1 MDTGVEADGW
11 ATRWV
16 EPLADLAAG
25 TTTALVPDVIVTALA
40 LGLTHRYVGRTVATD
55 VHGVP
60 VRATVRSVQVRRR
73 RAHLQSRVEL
83 AAVDWGGRRVD
94 EVTVVAHGVR
104 VVPGIRTR
112 FSAHRLDVQ
121 GTSGV
126 GTVLD
131 WLNSLR
137 HDWVFVL
144 DRDGSIRATHRR
156 RRLTALVDITVTD
169 GVARI
174 ELGDA
179 RCYGVP
185 VPGRLLPPRDVA
197 LPPLPGGAGSVCAAR
212 EGHLVRFA
220 MQVPAV
226 SYAFDP
232 LGA

>member
-104 VVPGIRTR
+104 VVPGLRTFPR
-112 FSAHRLDVQ
+112 GAEEVAAPHLQGKRVALRPHLARRGQGHPEQLLLGEGGRAAAGPPRTGAGAVLAAGTALRHCAPSSVVASGDSTEERRSAEGPRGSGGHRHQLSP
-121 GTSGV
+121 TSGV
-126 GTVLD
+126 GDL
-131 WLNSLR
+131 
-137 HDWVFVL
+137 
-144 DRDGSIRATHRR
+144 
-156 RRLTALVDITVTD
+156 
-169 GVARI
+169 
-174 ELGDA
+174 
-179 RCYGVP
+179 
-185 VPGRLLPPRDVA
+185 
-197 LPPLPGGAGSVCAAR
+197 
-212 EGHLVRFA
+212 
-220 MQVPAV
+220 
-226 SYAFDP
+226 
-232 LGA
+232 